1 MSEETIR
8 KVLTEH
14 RVIAVVGLSREPGK
28 TSYGVA
34 EYLKKHGFRI
44 IPINPFVNEILGEKA
59 YKSLLDMPSEVQK
72 TVEVVQIFRPSEDVP
87 PIIDQA
93 TQLQKTN
100 GVPSVVWMQLGI
112 VNEQAGELARQAGLI
127 VVMDHCMMQE
137 HKRLFGNAAGR
148 N

>member
-1 MSEETIR
+1 LSDEAIK

-14 RVIAVVGLSREPGK
+14 RIIAVVGLSRDPGK

-34 EYLKKHGFRI
+34 EYLKKHGFKI

-59 YKSLLDMPSEVQK
+59 YKSLLGMPSDVQK

-87 PIIDQA
+87 PIVDQA
-93 TQLQKTN
+93 IQMRKTN

-112 VNEQAGELARQAGLI
+112 VNEHVGELAREAGLI

-137 HKRLFGNAAGR
+137 YKRLFGNAAGR